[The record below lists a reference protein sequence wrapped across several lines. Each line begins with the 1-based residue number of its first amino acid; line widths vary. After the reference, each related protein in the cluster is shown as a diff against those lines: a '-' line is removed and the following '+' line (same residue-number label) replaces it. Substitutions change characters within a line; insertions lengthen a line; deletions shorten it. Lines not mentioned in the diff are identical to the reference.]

1 MINPYFLYMKR
12 KGKNNLFYLILTVV
26 LMVVLYNRSISI
38 NKIEF
43 YLPMVSWIAFS
54 VPLIVAIDEVNFIER
69 TSNVYNK
76 IIYMGNI
83 DVAVRNILQY
93 VSIKVIIFSVI
104 EFASVFLYFNFTS
117 SLFDKNSVVLSEIIY
132 IWLKS
137 VCCLPLIAI
146 MLLLVFQKILKVY
159 LRNFA
164 KVVINFFYMFLLMLS
179 GVSLYIVGMLS
190 FMILVTLNIYNKR
203 HRLFIFDD
211 EAM

>member
-211 EAM
+211 EVM